1 MNKDKIK
8 ELYVKTFHNSDERLS
23 LDKMEEELIN
33 YYNAAGFDI
42 DTLEKLMETIDKDQ
56 KD

>member
-8 ELYVKTFHNSDERLS
+8 ELYVKTFHNSNDSLS
-23 LDKMEEELIN
+23 LDKMEKELID

-42 DTLEKLMETIDKDQ
+42 ATLEKLMDSIDQ
-56 KD
+56 EQ

>member
-8 ELYVKTFHNSDERLS
+8 ELYVKTFHNFDERLS

-42 DTLEKLMETIDKDQ
+42 DTLEKLMETIDKHQED
-56 KD
+56 